1 MRRSKIRLALLGAL
15 LLILLSSTAGAF
27 AAPASP
33 SGGLT
38 YTVRPVDTLG
48 SIAAAYR
55 VTVNSI
61 LAVNPS
67 ITNPNHLANGQQIVI
82 PAPNLAPGQS
92 IWDGYTGALPVTG
105 GSSAPAS
112 PTPTPASQPTAIPAN
127 GDLQPSGVPGTWRLI
142 FDDEFEGSALDSSV
156 WNTAFPWGST
166 STTTPS
172 LIYRPQNVA
181 VADGALQLTARKETA
196 LGYPYT
202 SGIVTTYKKFS
213 YQYGFLEIRALV
225 PGGRGLWPAFWSLPT
240 NGQTTPEID
249 TMEILGGSP
258 TSAQLHYHYGQGVD
272 SGVEARGPDF
282 TDGWHTFA
290 VDWEPDA
297 ITWYIDGVQQNTFTK
312 KPAIA
317 AVPMYLIANLQVGGW
332 PGRPDGTT
340 PFPATYQIDYVR
352 VWQH

>member
-1 MRRSKIRLALLGAL
+1 MKRLNIRLALLGAL
-15 LLILLSSTAGAF
+15 LLIFLSTTAGVF
-27 AAPASP
+27 GQ
-33 SGGLT
+33 SGGQT
-38 YTVRPVDTLG
+38 YTVRAVDTLG

-61 LAVNPS
+61 LAANPG

-82 PAPNLAPGQS
+82 PAPNLAPGKS

-105 GSSAPAS
+105 SSSTSAS
-112 PTPTPASQPTAIPAN
+112 PTPKPAIQPTAAPTN
-127 GDLQPSGVPGTWRLI
+127 GDLQPSGVPGNWRII
-142 FDDEFEGSALDSSV
+142 FHDEFEGSTLDSSV

-181 VADGALQLTARKETA
+181 VADGALQLTAHKETT

-225 PGGRGLWPAFWSLPT
+225 PGGRGLWPAFWSLPV

-258 TSAQLHYHYGQGVD
+258 TSAQLHYHYGQGID
-272 SGVEARGPDF
+272 SGAEASGPDF
-282 TDGWHTFA
+282 TAGWHTFA

-297 ITWYIDGVQQNTFTK
+297 ITWYIDVVQQNTFTK
-312 KPAIA
+312 KSAIA
-317 AVPMYLIANLQVGGW
+317 ALPMYLIANLQVGGW
-332 PGRPDGTT
+332 PGRPDSTT

-352 VWQH
+352 IWQH